1 MQQVNKNELSK
12 GDRSICD
19 QGNKKYWL
27 EHD

>member
-1 MQQVNKNELSK
+1 MQQVNQYELSK
-12 GDRSICD
+12 GDRSIRD